1 MRSEQLELPDGKR
14 TKKGKG
20 HRVVTRDNQVAIIYF
35 FCLLALSIGIVF
47 SPYIAVAFM
56 AILVCCT
63 GLIIYPKHFLLIFGF
78 FIVSQCYIV
87 AQLGRDTFLGTVVLR
102 VDEMFILLSFVILFL
117 KTMIYEDYGW
127 RKTAIDA
134 PLLCLIGASIL
145 STLVANIV
153 PWKHSMFDLFMLLKG
168 FMIFYIFTF
177 VPFKEKDIR
186 FYTKV
191 FLILGLFVLVVGCI
205 DLSLGVTFKSVL
217 YKKVFIDE
225 REGILSVSSIW
236 SHPGKFGWFMAYLA
250 CFAFAFDIVFKK
262 KRYLFF
268 AVLFTIGVLLSMRI
282 KPIGGLIVALLCGYL
297 TVRQGVLKTSVKLA
311 LIAVIVGIFF
321 GEEIISLFNEK
332 IVVYVR
338 ATDPLSVARS
348 ALYITSGRIAV
359 DYLPFGSGLGTFGGW
374 IAQLY
379 YSPLYYK
386 YGLSSVHGLS
396 QKGNFLCDTFWPY
409 VLGQFGI
416 IGLLSYL
423 WIVWR
428 IIKMILHS
436 IRISQSLFLKAY
448 SLGVLMIIVEGLIES
463 SASAIFLT
471 SPQIYFIFSA
481 LGILHSSLNQRGN
494 YDKSQDY

>member
-1 MRSEQLELPDGKR
+1 M
-14 TKKGKG
+14 
-20 HRVVTRDNQVAIIYF
+20 TRDNQVAIIYF
-35 FCLLALSIGIVF
+35 ICMFLLSISIVF

-63 GLIIYPKHFLLIFGF
+63 GLIIYPKHFLLLFGF
-78 FIVSQCYIV
+78 FIVSQGYIV

-102 VDEMFILLSFVILFL
+102 ADEMFILLSFVILFL
-117 KTMIYEDYGW
+117 KTMIYEGYGW
-127 RKTAIDA
+127 RKTAIDV

-145 STLVANIV
+145 STVVANIV

-177 VPFKEKDIR
+177 IPFREKDIR
-186 FYTKV
+186 FCMNV

-217 YKKVFIDE
+217 YKKVFISE

-236 SHPGKFGWFMAYLA
+236 SHPGKFGWFMAYFA
-250 CFAFAFDIVFKK
+250 CFAFAFGIVFEK

-268 AVLFTIGVLLSMRI
+268 AIAVLFTIGVLLSMRM
-282 KPIGGLIVALLCGYL
+282 KPIGGMIVALLCGYL
-297 TVRQGVLKTSVKLA
+297 TVRQDMLKTSVKLA

-321 GEEIISLFNEK
+321 GEEIIGIFNEK
-332 IVVYVR
+332 IVDYVR
-338 ATDPLSVARS
+338 VTDPLKVARN

-374 IAQLY
+374 ISQLH

-386 YGLSSVHGLS
+386 YGLSSIYGLS

-436 IRISQSLFLKAY
+436 IRMSQSLFLKAY
-448 SLGVLMIIVEGLIES
+448 SLGVLLIIAEGLVES
-463 SASAIFLT
+463 WASPIFLT
-471 SPQIYFIFSA
+471 SPQIYFIFST